1 MSIYLFE
8 TDPVR
13 VGAADYGLATGV
25 GPSGP
30 FPLFPNS
37 IVLCVKKSNSRIL
50 RSPVTI
56 SSSRLF
62 PKRIIKAEG
71 FFIL

>member
-37 IVLCVKKSNSRIL
+37 IVLCVKKNQI
-50 RSPVTI
+50 P
-56 SSSRLF
+56 
-62 PKRIIKAEG
+62 G
-71 FFIL
+71 FCVHL